1 MTLRELIVERIRS
14 RGPLTAAAFMELALY
29 HPTLGYYSHLGSRTG
44 RTGDFF
50 TSVNVGPQFGALLA
64 TQLDEMYR
72 LLGAGR
78 VAGFDV
84 VEVGAAN
91 GQLARDLLDTAETL
105 FPDMYASIRLTLVE
119 TSARGRDLHAETL
132 GHHAERLTDSVAT
145 LPDRIFGVIFANEL
159 LDALP
164 THAVAMTDSG
174 LREIYIDLDGECFV
188 ERTGPPSSPALRRY
202 LDRLDVSLRPG
213 WRGEVNLAAVD
224 WIQGAARRLTQ
235 GFVILVDYGHSA
247 SELYSGSHDTGTL
260 TTFGRHLVDTPEQD
274 PEQPSGPPWLA
285 HPGKQDITAHVDWT
299 SICFAAESEG
309 LNVLGL
315 PDQSHFLLGL
325 GALNEAPTGSDSNAI
340 KQRLALKTLVVPG
353 GLGSTHHVLLL
364 GKGVG
369 TPTLLGTTFPSRS
382 AALNAVVQPHDRYT
396 RT

>member
-1 MTLRELIVERIRS
+1 MTLRELIVERIRN

-29 HPTLGYYSHLGSRTG
+29 HPTLGYYNRLGSRTG

-72 LLGAGR
+72 LLGSAP

-84 VEVGAAN
+84 VEIGAGN
-91 GQLARDLLDTAETL
+91 GQLARDLLDTAEIL

-119 TSARGRDLHAETL
+119 TSTRGRDLHTETL
-132 GHHAERLTDSVAT
+132 GRHAERLTDSLAT

-260 TTFGRHLVDTPEQD
+260 TTFGRHLVDTPERD

-369 TPTLLGTTFPSRS
+369 TPTLLGTTLPSQSDSR
-382 AALNAVVQPHDRYT
+382 NAVV
-396 RT
+396 

>member
-64 TQLDEMYR
+64 TQLHEMYR

-119 TSARGRDLHAETL
+119 TSARGRDLHTETL

-260 TTFGRHLVDTPEQD
+260 TTFGRHLVDTPERD

-369 TPTLLGTTFPSRS
+369 TPTLLGTTLPSQSDSR
-382 AALNAVVQPHDRYT
+382 NAVV
-396 RT
+396 